1 MVANVVEQGYDKIG
15 WHPTEMIDLRHFKE
29 VLISYRM
36 HLPYMK
42 QILNNQVAQNRI
54 IFQDWKGLVTAV
66 LQSAVAMVKEK
77 TLNIEQ
83 QNRAR
88 EMNIVKDKLLDEGQ
102 QNRFDLMI
110 LLQNNVAQWL

>member
-42 QILNNQVAQNRI
+42 QILNN
-54 IFQDWKGLVTAV
+54 
-66 LQSAVAMVKEK
+66 
-77 TLNIEQ
+77 
-83 QNRAR
+83 
-88 EMNIVKDKLLDEGQ
+88 
-102 QNRFDLMI
+102 
-110 LLQNNVAQWL
+110 